1 LQGNKFEIKNS
12 NWLMY
17 NGIHG
22 AIMAKLS
29 VQTFKSINE
38 IDPDVWNRV
47 AAGRGFQSHRWYQ
60 FGERAMADSPATY
73 LVARAGD
80 TPVAGAALFRVT
92 NEPLPLPEAA
102 RQFMASIL
110 KDRPLLVC
118 RSPLADTSAMLLPGE
133 PLRDEALTSI
143 AQAAQAE
150 FKKQKCSF
158 LLFDYLLTEQLKY
171 ASWPKGYEPVTVSE
185 PGTYMA
191 MEWQSF
197 EEYLE
202 KGNKKDRQHYK
213 KSLREAEENGITLT
227 KHTSVS
233 DVNKALELIKNVSI
247 WHGSAP
253 NPWMRGLLENFSMI
267 DGTWFELRKEG
278 KLAGCGAVVRDN
290 QFQLATGLG
299 LEDDVPGGYFL
310 LLYAA
315 LQEAFEH
322 QVRLVRFGTGAYDV
336 KRRLGF
342 HLEDTNHA
350 MVTMAGFSSR
360 AAKRKAETL
369 S

>member
-1 LQGNKFEIKNS
+1 
-12 NWLMY
+12 MY
-17 NGIHG
+17 NKIHG
-22 AIMAKLS
+22 AIMTKLI
-29 VQTFKSINE
+29 VQVYKSIHE
-38 IDPDVWNRV
+38 IDPEVWDRI
-47 AAGRGFQSHRWYQ
+47 AAGRGFQSHKWYQ
-60 FGERAMADSPATY
+60 FGERAITDSPATY
-73 LVARAGD
+73 LIAKDGA

-102 RQFMASIL
+102 REFMADIL
-110 KDRPLLVC
+110 KSKPLLVC

-133 PLRDEALTSI
+133 PLRDDALSAI
-143 AQAAQAE
+143 GRAAQEE
-150 FKKQKCSF
+150 FRKQKCSF
-158 LLFDYLLTEQLKY
+158 LVFDYLLTEQLKY
-171 ASWPKGYEPVTVSE
+171 ASWPKGYEPITVSE
-185 PGTYMA
+185 PGTYMPIQW
-191 MEWQSF
+191 ESF

-202 KGNKKDRQHYK
+202 KGNNKDRQHYK
-213 KSLREAEENGITLT
+213 NSLREAEENGITLS
-227 KHTSVS
+227 KHSTVP
-233 DVNKALELIKNVSI
+233 DVDKALELIDNVSI

-253 NPWMRGLLENFSMI
+253 NPWMRGLLENFSMV
-267 DGTWFELRKEG
+267 DGTWIEIHKEG

-310 LLYAA
+310 LLYTA

-322 QVRLVRFGTGAYDV
+322 NVRLVRLGTGAYDV

-350 MVTMAGFSSR
+350 MVMVAGSSPR
-360 AAKRKAETL
+360 AKKRKAESL